1 VAWSGSLTSMQEFVD
16 RHGLTFPNVVDDDG
30 SLFSGFGVIS
40 QPGWAFYDGAGG
52 IDVQLGALGA
62 SELNRRIEDLAPA

>member
-1 VAWSGSLTSMQEFVD
+1 MQEFVE

-40 QPGWAFYDGAGG
+40 QPGWAFYDGAGNL
-52 IDVQLGALGA
+52 DVQLGALGG
-62 SELNRRIEDLAPA
+62 SDLDRRIQALVDA

>member
-1 VAWSGSLTSMQEFVD
+1 MQEFVD

-40 QPGWAFYDGAGG
+40 QPAWAFYDGQGG
-52 IDVQLGALGA
+52 IDVQLGSLGS
-62 SELNRRIEDLAPA
+62 SELNSRIEELSQS